1 MSLGDTSNESSQR
14 DKSLPHNNSPEEKC
28 SLTDDV
34 KYSDE
39 AEIIIE
45 AKLSNHTSDNESPQH
60 NISTE
65 GTQNSTD
72 GANDSQ
78 AAESDS
84 DYNSENERDHIK
96 NAAQMH
102 QTARSLMV

>member
-39 AEIIIE
+39 AEIITK
-45 AKLSNHTSDNESPQH
+45 AKLSDQQVHTHNSVNNSNASPFESLKPKYRQDRVETSSH
-60 NISTE
+60 FPII
-65 GTQNSTD
+65 
-72 GANDSQ
+72 
-78 AAESDS
+78 
-84 DYNSENERDHIK
+84 RK
-96 NAAQMH
+96 
-102 QTARSLMV
+102 